1 MSQYNSPQG
10 HCVKLALAADQDVT
24 NAMLN
29 GEGYCHTNLLQP
41 GQSTTFTVVL
51 SALPNAAPGATRSVM
66 IEAFW
71 NPQDPTGV
79 VRDRKTISV
88 SASNLV
94 VAPNPLAWYQL
105 EGNGNDSSGN
115 GSNGTANIMSYV
127 AGVAGAQAAA
137 FNGSSSNMQIP
148 RSISNDFTIAFWMKT
163 TQTGGTGQWS
173 AGKGLVDASVGGTT
187 NDFEVS
193 LVGASAAFGVGNPDT
208 TINSTIAI
216 NDGQWHHVAAICVSA
231 VGRRI

>member
-41 GQSTTFTVVL
+41 GQSTTFTVVF

-79 VRDRKTISV
+79 VRDRKNHQRVGIQPRRRTQSTGVV
-88 SASNLV
+88 S
-94 VAPNPLAWYQL
+94 
-105 EGNGNDSSGN
+105 
-115 GSNGTANIMSYV
+115 
-127 AGVAGAQAAA
+127 
-137 FNGSSSNMQIP
+137 
-148 RSISNDFTIAFWMKT
+148 
-163 TQTGGTGQWS
+163 TGRQW
-173 AGKGLVDASVGGTT
+173 
-187 NDFEVS
+187 ER
-193 LVGASAAFGVGNPDT
+193 
-208 TINSTIAI
+208 
-216 NDGQWHHVAAICVSA
+216 Q
-231 VGRRI
+231 